1 MDLQLNG
8 KVAVVT
14 AASKGIG
21 LAVSQRL
28 AAEGATVAVCS
39 RNAGQVVG
47 QLAAVQGSGRLVPFD
62 LDLGNA
68 EDTGRLVESI
78 VSKFGRLDIAVLNTP
93 GPRIKPFLDTTPQDW
108 ADAYDI
114 LVRPV
119 VQLALAAS
127 RQMVEQ
133 KSGSVAFLTS
143 TWVKQPSFGGSLSAS
158 MRSAL
163 STLAKQ
169 MALELASHGI
179 RVNQVQPG
187 ATGTDRMYDIVR
199 MKAGKNGT
207 SQEEEISEIV
217 QQIPLGRWGSP
228 EEIANA
234 VAYLVSPV
242 AAFVTGAT
250 LQVDGGATRSV

>member
-1 MDLQLNG
+1 MDLHLNG
-8 KVAVVT
+8 KFAVVT

-39 RNAGQVVG
+39 RNAEQVVG
-47 QLAAVQGSGRLVPFD
+47 QLEISSGPGRLIPFS

-68 EDTGRLVESI
+68 GDTDGLVDRV
-78 VSKFGRLDIAVLNTP
+78 VSQFGRLDIAVLNTP
-93 GPRIKPFLDTTPQDW
+93 GPQIKPFLDTTLQDW
-108 ADAYDI
+108 TAAYDI
-114 LVRPV
+114 LVRPCL
-119 VQLALAAS
+119 QLALAAS
-127 RQMVEQ
+127 RQMAHQ
-133 KSGSVAFLTS
+133 KSGSIAFLTS
-143 TWVKQPSFGGSLSAS
+143 TWVKQPAPGGSLSAS
-158 MRSAL
+158 MRAAL

-169 MALELASHGI
+169 MALELAPYGV
-179 RVNQVQPG
+179 RVNQIQPG

-207 SQEEEISEIV
+207 SQEDEIAEIV

-234 VAYLVSPV
+234 VAYLVSPA